1 MPQSNINTDMR
12 VIEFRLLTSQ
22 STGEPIRLNTKG
34 FQAAVN
40 IFAHAVVD
48 QMANMVGSLDMSDQ
62 EHEDLANA
70 FNADL
75 QFMIKQYTNIDTN
88 FKDAEG

>member
-48 QMANMVGSLDMSDQ
+48 QMANMVGNLDMNDQ

-88 FKDAEG
+88 FKEAED

>member
-40 IFAHAVVD
+40 IFAHAVID
-48 QMANMVGSLDMSDQ
+48 QMANMVGSLDISDQ

-88 FKDAEG
+88 FKDAE

>member
-1 MPQSNINTDMR
+1 MNQNGLEIQLQK
-12 VIEFRLLTSQ
+12 IEFIILQSQ

-40 IFAHAVVD
+40 IFAHAVID

-70 FNADL
+70 FNDDL

>member
-22 STGEPIRLNTKG
+22 SIGEPIRLNTKG

-48 QMANMVGSLDMSDQ
+48 QMANMVGSLDISDQ

>member
-40 IFAHAVVD
+40 IFAHAVID
-48 QMANMVGSLDMSDQ
+48 QMANMVGSLDISDQ

>member
-48 QMANMVGSLDMSDQ
+48 QMANMVGSLDISDQ

-70 FNADL
+70 FNDDL